1 MRPSMQQEA
10 HGKDLIPEGRGRA
23 PCLQKDDLSHCCLE
37 LIVEDSPVCA
47 CLGVQI
53 HLMDTLACYS
63 SSHKMF
69 LLIVAPSCK
78 KSCR

>member
-63 SSHKMF
+63 SRHKMF